1 MKCNATL
8 RYELLHECG
17 IDDNG
22 EPLDYEQ
29 LWSEPIPCFVKTVSD
44 TRLGTYEDGEFRS
57 AKFVVWVETREIT
70 YSRLGRR
77 FGGRDHSTVLYACN
91 QVVRRMSV
99 DKAFR
104 HEVEEMEAAL
114 NKG

>member
-29 LWSEPIPCFVKTVSD
+29 LWSEPIPCFVQTVSD

-57 AKFVVWVETREIT
+57 AKFIVWVETREIL
-70 YSRLGRR
+70 YSRLMLTRQGEELGEYRIQSAEAFPRIGRVKI
-77 FGGRDHSTVLYACN
+77 TV
-91 QVVRRMSV
+91 
-99 DKAFR
+99 
-104 HEVEEMEAAL
+104 
-114 NKG
+114 